1 LAGLG
6 LGNIVPVLLSG
17 GGRLEPEAPG
27 RAIAAVVAMGFAGS
41 VIGPPF
47 IGLAAQGAGLSAA
60 LGFIVIA
67 MVIIAAVANTAKA
80 ARV

>member
-1 LAGLG
+1 
-6 LGNIVPVLLSG
+6 
-17 GGRLEPEAPG
+17 
-27 RAIAAVVAMGFAGS
+27 VAMGFAGS

-60 LGFIVIA
+60 LGFIAVA
-67 MVIIAAVANTAKA
+67 MIIIAAAARAAEA

>member
-1 LAGLG
+1 
-6 LGNIVPVLLSG
+6 
-17 GGRLEPEAPG
+17 
-27 RAIAAVVAMGFAGS
+27 MGFAGS

-67 MVIIAAVANTAKA
+67 MVVIAAAANTAKA